1 MIKLEVPPI
10 RMHNSCMMNKKYEC
24 PIKQSI
30 HECALSIMD
39 DMRDHEDFE
48 GMNEEELYEQAWQ
61 ISEEDHDNWSY

>member
-1 MIKLEVPPI
+1 
-10 RMHNSCMMNKKYEC
+10 MHNSYMMNKKYEC

-48 GMNEEELYEQAWQ
+48 GMNKEELYEQAWQ
-61 ISEEDHDNWSY
+61 ISEENHDNWSY

>member
-1 MIKLEVPPI
+1 
-10 RMHNSCMMNKKYEC
+10 MMNKKYEC

-30 HECALSIMD
+30 HECALSIME

-61 ISEEDHDNWSY
+61 ISEENHDNWSY